1 MSSSVTPVVHF
12 FQSQV
17 EHLSDTHGVNFV
29 QHATGAFE
37 GWSDF
42 TDIFVDNVVFWCTT
56 MYYLARNGNEIGSY
70 VQKIRAAFSRYLD
83 PAMFVVMYVCSG
95 RCPDDSVIPADFHRI
110 KADQLNFE
118 PGWDYF
124 KGFIQIKVSFDEI
137 ALELVLRVLR
147 NVQRELHDNLIVMHD
162 LDISVDCGLVS
173 TRDLIESYITQV
185 LEVDPSDIVSDR
197 HKVGDHCISW
207 LCQTTGNVAV
217 DLRVKIY
224 NKFVQMIESTDARS
238 CIGSQL
244 SNFVA
249 NKSEKFTAKLLRYK
263 DTGMTRFEITMY
275 ARDLFNLED
284 YVVLMND
291 LLDKMSRCSTYQIS
305 FENHWKSVC
314 QRIRSTVAFYDCE
327 NKTFAYCHWWNSLTK
342 RMQGL
347 VKGNISEQHVQS
359 ILANFTSN
367 DRPIHYFVVRLVGK
381 EYEIVRRSR
390 YIRAEG
396 CTSMTF
402 VLGPGNSL
410 VPSKYFIKDRPVL
423 TFGFVG
429 FTTHENIT
437 IGWSTG
443 PMKYGQ
449 TVDGVQLLEH
459 PDHAETVNNAQD
471 VGDDALRLSESVNMS
486 IFQADYNVMEPGRQY
501 RIVSYGF
508 GSYRGKEYLCVS
520 TSCGIHA
527 RCSRTLDNLVR
538 SRISQGRHVLVRAIK
553 QQKTK
558 GTRDM
563 ICELDE

>member
-1 MSSSVTPVVHF
+1 MASQDAESMRALQEQFWSLSLSEQTRSLVEYKNSRDSEEIPADHYEVSHIVSHRGPRHARQYRVRWTGYTAKDDSWVSVEDFADSSLVEQTRPV
-12 FQSQV
+12 SK
-17 EHLSDTHGVNFV
+17 
-29 QHATGAFE
+29 HAIGAFE

-70 VQKIRAAFSRYLD
+70 VQKIRAAFSRYLE

-95 RCPDDSVIPADFHRI
+95 RCPDDSVIAAVFHRI
-110 KADQLNFE
+110 QAEQLNFE
-118 PGWDYF
+118 PGWDYLT
-124 KGFIQIKVSFDEI
+124 GMIQIKVSFDEI

-185 LEVDPSDIVSDR
+185 LEADPSDIVSDR

-207 LCQTTGNVAV
+207 LCQTTCIVAV

-238 CIGSQL
+238 YIGSQL

-263 DTGMTRFEITMY
+263 DTGMTRFGITMY

-291 LLDKMSRCSTYQIS
+291 LVHKMSRCSTYQIS

-327 NKTFAYCHWWNSLTK
+327 NKTFAYCHCWNSLTK

-347 VKGNISEQHVQS
+347 VKGNISEQHDQS
-359 ILANFTSN
+359 ILANFTFN
-367 DRPIHYFVVRLVGK
+367 DRPMHYFVVRLVGK
-381 EYEIVRRSR
+381 EYETVRRSR
-390 YIRAEG
+390 YIRAEA
-396 CTSMTF
+396 CTFMTF
-402 VLGPGNSL
+402 VPSPGNSL

-437 IGWSTG
+437 LGWSTG
-443 PMKYGQ
+443 PMKY
-449 TVDGVQLLEH
+449 
-459 PDHAETVNNAQD
+459 ETN
-471 VGDDALRLSESVNMS
+471 G
-486 IFQADYNVMEPGRQY
+486 
-501 RIVSYGF
+501 
-508 GSYRGKEYLCVS
+508 
-520 TSCGIHA
+520 
-527 RCSRTLDNLVR
+527 
-538 SRISQGRHVLVRAIK
+538 
-553 QQKTK
+553 
-558 GTRDM
+558 
-563 ICELDE
+563 